1 MGTAPQCPPHT
12 AAETSLLQIKTNFES
27 NLNLALKNYNG
38 TADHHSEAVDTIQR
52 TVSAPLCLVGSWR
65 VGASRCICVAPGCSW
80 LGVPLHRCIRCPLA
94 QQDGRRSPRSP
105 PAAALQEG
113 QAATHGKHLVQ
124 VTADEEGLW
133 NYVWS
138 TGSLCWHI

>member
-38 TADHHSEAVDTIQR
+38 TVDHHSEAVDTIQR
-52 TVSAPLCLVGSWR
+52 TVSAPLCLFGSWR
-65 VGASRCICVAPGCSW
+65 VGASRCIRPAPGCSW
-80 LGVPLHRCIRCPLA
+80 LGVPLHCCIRCPLA
-94 QQDGRRSPRSP
+94 QQDGGRSTQSP
-105 PAAALQEG
+105 PAAACQEG

-124 VTADEEGLW
+124 VRAGEEGL
-133 NYVWS
+133 WS
-138 TGSLCWHI
+138 TGSLCCCI